1 MHDLSRI
8 AHMEPSPI
16 RRIYEKAIT
25 MDDIIF
31 FSIGEPDFKTPDAV
45 IETAVASMRAGE
57 THYTSNAGIADL
69 RAAVSENLLSYDR
82 VSYDPDGEIC
92 VTSGGMEAL
101 LLSLLATL
109 DPGDEVIL
117 ADPSYTN
124 YKDQILIAKGIPVFV
139 PVREEDGF
147 NFRPDDLRAAIT
159 EKTRV
164 IMLNTPANP
173 TGGVAGEA
181 LLREIAKIAEEHDL
195 IILFDEVYK
204 YLFYGNEPFFSIAR
218 IPGMKERTLIIDS
231 TSKTY
236 AMTGWRCG
244 WIAGPRRIV
253 SNIPKIQENVCSC
266 VPAFVQRGAA
276 YALRNCAEDVAA
288 MNRQYRARRDAIYEG
303 INAIPRLSAVLPNGA
318 FYLFVNIQKTGLT
331 SEEFA
336 MRLLEEGHV
345 ALAPGSAFGPSGE
358 GFVRISYATS
368 LENIAEGLRRI
379 RAFTESL

>member
-101 LLSLLATL
+101 LLSLLATI

-124 YKDQILIAKGIPVFV
+124 YKDQILIAKGVPVFV

-173 TGGVAGEA
+173 TGGVAGEP

>member
-101 LLSLLATL
+101 LLSLLATI

-124 YKDQILIAKGIPVFV
+124 YKDQILIAKGVPVFV
-139 PVREEDGF
+139 SVREEDGF

-173 TGGVAGEA
+173 TGGVAGEP

-253 SNIPKIQENVCSC
+253 SNIPKIQENVCIC

>member
-101 LLSLLATL
+101 LLSLLATI

>member
-101 LLSLLATL
+101 LLSLLATI

-124 YKDQILIAKGIPVFV
+124 YKDQILIAKGVPVFV
-139 PVREEDGF
+139 SVREEDGF

-173 TGGVAGEA
+173 TGGVAGEP

>member
-101 LLSLLATL
+101 LLSLLATI

-124 YKDQILIAKGIPVFV
+124 YKDQILIAKGVPVFV
-139 PVREEDGF
+139 SVREEDGF
-147 NFRPDDLRAAIT
+147 NFRPDDLRCAIT

-173 TGGVAGEA
+173 TGGVAGEP

>member
-1 MHDLSRI
+1 MRTLSTI
-8 AHMEPSPI
+8 AHMERSPI

-101 LLSLLATL
+101 LLSLLATI

-124 YKDQILIAKGIPVFV
+124 YKDQILIAKGVPVFV
-139 PVREEDGF
+139 SVREEDGF

-173 TGGVAGEA
+173 TGGVAGEP

-276 YALRNCAEDVAA
+276 YALRNCEEDVAA

>member
-101 LLSLLATL
+101 LLSLLATI

-124 YKDQILIAKGIPVFV
+124 YKDQILIAKGVPVFV
-139 PVREEDGF
+139 SVREEDGF
-147 NFRPDDLRAAIT
+147 NFRPDDLRCAIT

-173 TGGVAGEA
+173 TGGVAGEP

-345 ALAPGSAFGPSGE
+345 ARAPGSAFGPSGE

>member
-101 LLSLLATL
+101 LLSLLATI

-124 YKDQILIAKGIPVFV
+124 YKDQILIAKGVPVFV
-139 PVREEDGF
+139 PVREDDGF
-147 NFRPDDLRAAIT
+147 NFRPDDLRCAIT

-303 INAIPRLSAVLPNGA
+303 INAIPRHSAVLPNGA

>member
-1 MHDLSRI
+1 MQ
-8 AHMEPSPI
+8 PSPI

-25 MDDIIF
+25 MDDVVF
-31 FSIGEPDFKTPDAV
+31 FSIGEPDFRTPEAV
-45 IETAVASMRAGE
+45 IEEAVRSLRGGE

-69 RAAVSENLLSYDR
+69 RKAISENLLTYDHAA
-82 VSYDPDGEIC
+82 YDPDGEIC

-101 LLSLLATL
+101 LLSLLVLT

-124 YKDQILIAKGIPVFV
+124 YRDQICIAKAV
-139 PVREEDGF
+139 PRYARVREEDGF
-147 NFRPDDLRAAIT
+147 NFRPEDLEQAIT

-173 TGGVAGEA
+173 TGGVASEK
-181 LLREIAKIAEEHDL
+181 LLKQIADIAIKHDL
-195 IILFDEVYK
+195 WILFDEVYK
-204 YLFYGNEPFFSIAR
+204 YLFYGNEPFCSMAA
-218 IPGMKERTLIIDS
+218 IPGMRERTLIIDS

-244 WIAGPRRIV
+244 WIAGPREVV
-253 SNIPKIQENVCSC
+253 SNIPKVQENVCSC

-276 YALRNCAEDVAA
+276 YALRNCTNDVGE
-288 MNRQYRARRDAIYEG
+288 MNRQYRARRDLIWSG
-303 INAIPRLSAVLPNGA
+303 INEIPKLSAVLPDGA
-318 FYLFVNIQKTGLT
+318 FYLFVNISETGLT

-336 MRLLEEGHV
+336 SRLLEEAHV

-358 GFVRISYATS
+358 GFVRISFACS
-368 LENIAEGLRRI
+368 LETIAEGVRRI
-379 RAFTESL
+379 RRFIDKL

>member
-101 LLSLLATL
+101 LLSLLATI

-124 YKDQILIAKGIPVFV
+124 YKDQILITKGVPVFV
-139 PVREEDGF
+139 SVREEDGF
-147 NFRPDDLRAAIT
+147 NFRPDDLRCAIT

-173 TGGVAGEA
+173 TGGVAGEP

-204 YLFYGNEPFFSIAR
+204 YLFHGNEPFFSIAR

-253 SNIPKIQENVCSC
+253 SNIPKIQENICSC